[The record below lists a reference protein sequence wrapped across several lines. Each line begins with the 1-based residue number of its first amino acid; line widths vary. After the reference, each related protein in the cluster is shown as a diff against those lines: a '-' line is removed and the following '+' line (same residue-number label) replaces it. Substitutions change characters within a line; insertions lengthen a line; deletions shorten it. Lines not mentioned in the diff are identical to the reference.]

1 MYLGYVY
8 CYNVTI
14 GHKITNFFTNDCTLT
29 TFLYLCDAYL
39 FDYSMRKSIYS
50 ALLWLSVAAVSFN
63 KVEAQVR
70 VARSEF
76 VCYDR
81 REDANKDIRTG
92 IEKHIVIAPMEQ
104 FRSDDGKVRAV
115 YEQKIDIPATWQDY
129 NAYLHLENVGGDYT
143 IFFNG
148 EQITPPID
156 KYTPVDL
163 FVSPY
168 LVQGENVFAVVMV
181 EEESMRLLDEGLEIA
196 ERKQFE
202 NCYLFA
208 QRKLGIY
215 DYEVQLHPDSLGRF
229 AQLRLDIIADNSFST
244 NEIINVGY
252 DIYSPEGKLVEYSVN
267 DISMEGFTRDTM
279 HYTPYIYNSNPNRW
293 SPSNPKLYDLMLYVK
308 HNGILR
314 EYIPLKVGF
323 VEYGYTESGEITAFG
338 EPLKLSKATYNSA
351 SDRAT
356 TEKEIK
362 ALKTKGINCLCPDYP
377 QPRWFYDICDRVG
390 IYVIDC
396 VAISSPTSS
405 DNRDMGG
412 TPANAPW
419 LEKEYVARA
428 LTTYYRSRHHA
439 CIIAYSLSNS
449 DSGNGY
455 NMYKAY
461 EALKAI
467 GDSRAVIYPYADGE
481 WNSDI

>member
-1 MYLGYVY
+1 
-8 CYNVTI
+8 
-14 GHKITNFFTNDCTLT
+14 
-29 TFLYLCDAYL
+29 
-39 FDYSMRKSIYS
+39 MRKSIYS
-50 ALLWLSVAAVSFN
+50 VLLVLFAVQFC
-63 KVEAQVR
+63 VCDAVAQVR
-70 VARSEF
+70 VSRSEF
-76 VCYDR
+76 LCYDR
-81 REDANKDIRTG
+81 REDANRDVRTA
-92 IEKHIVIAPMEQ
+92 IDKYIVIAPAEQ
-104 FRSDDGKVRAV
+104 FRADEGKVRAV
-115 YEQKIDIPATWQDY
+115 YEQTFEVPATWQDY
-129 NAYLHLENVGGDYT
+129 NAYLHMENVGGDYT

-148 EQITPPID
+148 RQITAPID
-156 KYTPVDL
+156 RYTPVDL

-168 LVQGENVFAVVMV
+168 LVQGENVFAVVVV
-181 EEESMRLLDEGLEIA
+181 EEESMRLLDEDLKIA

-215 DYEVQLHPDSLGRF
+215 DYNVHLRPDSLGRF
-229 AQLRLDIIADNSFST
+229 AELKLDIIADNSFST
-244 NEIINVGY
+244 NEVINVGY

-267 DISMEGFTRDTM
+267 DVAMEGFTRDTVR
-279 HYTPYIYNSNPNRW
+279 YSPYIYNSNPNRW
-293 SPSNPKLYDLMLYVK
+293 SPKNPKLYDLMLYVK
-308 HNGILR
+308 LNGILR

-323 VEYGYTESGEITAFG
+323 VDYGYTDDGAITAFG
-338 EPLKLSKATYNSA
+338 EPLTLNKATYNSA

-362 ALKTKGINCLCPDYP
+362 ALKAKGINCLCPDYP

-396 VAISSPTSS
+396 VAISSPTNA
-405 DNRDMGG
+405 DNRDING

-419 LEKEYVARA
+419 LMDEYVARA
-428 LTTYYRSRHHA
+428 LAMYYRSRHHA
-439 CIIAYSLSNS
+439 CIIAFSLSNC

-461 EALKAI
+461 EALKAL
-467 GDSRAVIYPYADGE
+467 GDSRAMIYPYADGE

>member
-1 MYLGYVY
+1 
-8 CYNVTI
+8 
-14 GHKITNFFTNDCTLT
+14 
-29 TFLYLCDAYL
+29 
-39 FDYSMRKSIYS
+39 MRKSIYS
-50 ALLWLSVAAVSFN
+50 ALLALLVVLFCVAEAT
-63 KVEAQVR
+63 AQVR
-70 VARSEF
+70 VLRSEF
-76 VCYDR
+76 LCYDR
-81 REDANKDIRTG
+81 REDANRDVRTT
-92 IEKHIVIAPMEQ
+92 IDKHIVIAPEEQ
-104 FRSDDGKVRAV
+104 FRADEGKVRAV
-115 YEQKIDIPATWQDY
+115 YEQTFEIPATWQDY
-129 NAYLHLENVGGDYT
+129 NAYLHMENVGGDYT

-148 EQITPPID
+148 RQITTPID
-156 KYTPVDL
+156 RYTPVDL

-168 LVQGENVFAVVMV
+168 LEQGENVFAVVVV
-181 EEESMRLLDEGLEIA
+181 EEESMRLLDEGLKIA

-215 DYEVQLHPDSLGRF
+215 DYNVHLRPDSLGRF
-229 AQLRLDIIADNSFST
+229 AELKLDIIADNSFST
-244 NEIINVGY
+244 DEVINVGY

-267 DISMEGFTRDTM
+267 DVAMEGFTRDTVR
-279 HYTPYIYNSNPNRW
+279 YSPYIYNSNPNRW
-293 SPSNPKLYDLMLYVK
+293 SPKNPKLYDLMLYVK
-308 HNGILR
+308 LNGILR

-323 VEYGYTESGEITAFG
+323 VEYGYTDDGAITAFG
-338 EPLKLSKATYNSA
+338 EPLTLNKATYNSA

-362 ALKTKGINCLCPDYP
+362 ALKAKGINCLCPDYP

-396 VAISSPTSS
+396 VAIASPTNA

-419 LEKEYVARA
+419 FKDEYVSRA
-428 LTTYYRSRHHA
+428 LSMYYRSRHHA
-439 CIIAYSLSNS
+439 CIIAFSLSNS

-455 NMYKAY
+455 NMYKCY

-467 GDSRAVIYPYADGE
+467 GDSRAIIYPYAKGE

>member
-1 MYLGYVY
+1 ML
-8 CYNVTI
+8 
-14 GHKITNFFTNDCTLT
+14 
-29 TFLYLCDAYL
+29 
-39 FDYSMRKSIYS
+39 
-50 ALLWLSVAAVSFN
+50 ALLVVLFYGAEAV
-63 KVEAQVR
+63 AQVR
-70 VARSEF
+70 VSRSEF
-76 VCYDR
+76 LCYDR
-81 REDANKDIRTG
+81 REDANRDVRTA
-92 IEKHIVIAPMEQ
+92 IDKYIVIAPAEQ
-104 FRSDDGKVRAV
+104 FRADEGKVRAV
-115 YEQKIDIPATWQDY
+115 YEQTFEIPATWQDY
-129 NAYLHLENVGGDYT
+129 NAYLHMENVGGDYT

-148 EQITPPID
+148 RQITAPID
-156 KYTPVDL
+156 RYTPVDL

-168 LVQGENVFAVVMV
+168 LEQGENVFAVVVV
-181 EEESMRLLDEGLEIA
+181 EEESMRLLDEGLKIA

-215 DYEVQLHPDSLGRF
+215 DYNVHLRPDSLGRF
-229 AQLRLDIIADNSFST
+229 AELKLDIIADNSFST
-244 NEIINVGY
+244 NEVINVGY

-267 DISMEGFTRDTM
+267 DVAMEGFTRDTVR
-279 HYTPYIYNSNPNRW
+279 YSPYIYNSNPNRW
-293 SPSNPKLYDLMLYVK
+293 SPKNPKLYDLMLYVK
-308 HNGILR
+308 LNGILR

-323 VEYGYTESGEITAFG
+323 VEYGYTDDGAITAFG
-338 EPLKLSKATYNSA
+338 EPLTLNKATYNSA
-351 SDRAT
+351 SDRST

-396 VAISSPTSS
+396 VAISSPTNA
-405 DNRDMGG
+405 DNRDING

-419 LEKEYVARA
+419 LMDEYVARA
-428 LTTYYRSRHHA
+428 LAMYYRSRHHA
-439 CIIAYSLSNS
+439 CIIAFSLSNS

-455 NMYKAY
+455 NMYKCY

-467 GDSRAVIYPYADGE
+467 GDSRAIIYPYADGE

>member
-50 ALLWLSVAAVSFN
+50 ALLWLLVAQFCAAE
-63 KVEAQVR
+63 VEAQVR

-129 NAYLHLENVGGDYT
+129 NAYLHLEKVGGDYT

-181 EEESMRLLDEGLEIA
+181 EEI
-196 ERKQFE
+196 
-202 NCYLFA
+202 
-208 QRKLGIY
+208 
-215 DYEVQLHPDSLGRF
+215 GR
-229 AQLRLDIIADNSFST
+229 AH
-244 NEIINVGY
+244 V
-252 DIYSPEGKLVEYSVN
+252 
-267 DISMEGFTRDTM
+267 
-279 HYTPYIYNSNPNRW
+279 
-293 SPSNPKLYDLMLYVK
+293 
-308 HNGILR
+308 
-314 EYIPLKVGF
+314 
-323 VEYGYTESGEITAFG
+323 
-338 EPLKLSKATYNSA
+338 
-351 SDRAT
+351 
-356 TEKEIK
+356 
-362 ALKTKGINCLCPDYP
+362 
-377 QPRWFYDICDRVG
+377 
-390 IYVIDC
+390 
-396 VAISSPTSS
+396 
-405 DNRDMGG
+405 
-412 TPANAPW
+412 
-419 LEKEYVARA
+419 
-428 LTTYYRSRHHA
+428 
-439 CIIAYSLSNS
+439 
-449 DSGNGY
+449 
-455 NMYKAY
+455 
-461 EALKAI
+461 
-467 GDSRAVIYPYADGE
+467 
-481 WNSDI
+481 

>member
-1 MYLGYVY
+1 ML
-8 CYNVTI
+8 
-14 GHKITNFFTNDCTLT
+14 
-29 TFLYLCDAYL
+29 
-39 FDYSMRKSIYS
+39 
-50 ALLWLSVAAVSFN
+50 ALLVVLFYGAEAV
-63 KVEAQVR
+63 AQVR
-70 VARSEF
+70 VSRSEF
-76 VCYDR
+76 LCYDR
-81 REDANKDIRTG
+81 REDANRDVRTA
-92 IEKHIVIAPMEQ
+92 IDKYIVIAPAEQ
-104 FRSDDGKVRAV
+104 FRADEGKVRAV
-115 YEQKIDIPATWQDY
+115 YEQTFEIPATWQDY
-129 NAYLHLENVGGDYT
+129 NAYLHMENVGGDYT

-148 EQITPPID
+148 RQITTPID
-156 KYTPVDL
+156 RYTPVDL

-168 LVQGENVFAVVMV
+168 LEQGENIFAVVVV
-181 EEESMRLLDEGLEIA
+181 EEESMRLLDEGLKIA

-215 DYEVQLHPDSLGRF
+215 DYNVHLRPDSLGRF
-229 AQLRLDIIADNSFST
+229 AELKLDIIADNSFST
-244 NEIINVGY
+244 NEVINVGY

-267 DISMEGFTRDTM
+267 DVAMEGFTRDTVR
-279 HYTPYIYNSNPNRW
+279 YSPYIYNSNPNRW
-293 SPSNPKLYDLMLYVK
+293 SPKNPKLYDLMLYVK
-308 HNGILR
+308 LNGILR

-323 VEYGYTESGEITAFG
+323 VEYGYTDDGAITAFG
-338 EPLKLSKATYNSA
+338 EPLTLNKATYNSA
-351 SDRAT
+351 SDRST

-396 VAISSPTSS
+396 VAISSPTNA
-405 DNRDMGG
+405 DNRDING

-419 LEKEYVARA
+419 LMDEYVARA
-428 LTTYYRSRHHA
+428 LAMYYRSRHHA
-439 CIIAYSLSNS
+439 CIIAFSLSNS

-455 NMYKAY
+455 NMYKCY

-467 GDSRAVIYPYADGE
+467 GDSRAIIYPYADGE

>member
-1 MYLGYVY
+1 
-8 CYNVTI
+8 
-14 GHKITNFFTNDCTLT
+14 
-29 TFLYLCDAYL
+29 
-39 FDYSMRKSIYS
+39 MRKSIYS
-50 ALLWLSVAAVSFN
+50 ALLALLVVLFYGAEAV
-63 KVEAQVR
+63 AQVR
-70 VARSEF
+70 VSRSEF
-76 VCYDR
+76 LCYDR
-81 REDANKDIRTG
+81 REDANRDVRTA
-92 IEKHIVIAPMEQ
+92 IDKYIVIAPAEQ
-104 FRSDDGKVRAV
+104 FRADEGKVRAV
-115 YEQKIDIPATWQDY
+115 YEQTFEIPATWQDY
-129 NAYLHLENVGGDYT
+129 NAYLHMENVGGDYT

-148 EQITPPID
+148 RQITAPID
-156 KYTPVDL
+156 RYTPVDL

-168 LVQGENVFAVVMV
+168 LEQGENVFAVVVV
-181 EEESMRLLDEGLEIA
+181 EEESMRLLDEGLKIA

-215 DYEVQLHPDSLGRF
+215 DYNVHLRPDSLGRF
-229 AQLRLDIIADNSFST
+229 AELKLDIIADNSFST
-244 NEIINVGY
+244 NEVINVGY

-267 DISMEGFTRDTM
+267 DVAMEGFTRDTVR
-279 HYTPYIYNSNPNRW
+279 YSPYIYNSNPNRW
-293 SPSNPKLYDLMLYVK
+293 SPKNPKLYDLMLYVK
-308 HNGILR
+308 LNGILR

-323 VEYGYTESGEITAFG
+323 VEYGYTDDGAITAFG
-338 EPLKLSKATYNSA
+338 EPLTLNKATYNSA
-351 SDRAT
+351 SDRST

-396 VAISSPTSS
+396 VAISSPTNA
-405 DNRDMGG
+405 DNRDING

-419 LEKEYVARA
+419 LMDEYVARA
-428 LTTYYRSRHHA
+428 LAMYYRSRHHA
-439 CIIAYSLSNS
+439 CIIAFSLSNS

-455 NMYKAY
+455 NMYKCY

-467 GDSRAVIYPYADGE
+467 GDSRAIIYPYADGE

>member
-1 MYLGYVY
+1 
-8 CYNVTI
+8 
-14 GHKITNFFTNDCTLT
+14 
-29 TFLYLCDAYL
+29 
-39 FDYSMRKSIYS
+39 MRKSIYS
-50 ALLWLSVAAVSFN
+50 ALLVLLVAQFCVAEA
-63 KVEAQVR
+63 EAQVR
-70 VARSEF
+70 VSRSEF

-92 IEKHIVIAPMEQ
+92 IEKYIVIAPEEQ
-104 FRSDDGKVRAV
+104 FRSDEGKVRAV

-129 NAYLHLENVGGDYT
+129 NAYLHLENVGGDYS
-143 IFFNG
+143 IFLNG
-148 EQITPPID
+148 KQITAPMD
-156 KYTPVDL
+156 RFTPVDL
-163 FVSPY
+163 FLSPY
-168 LVQGENVFAVVMV
+168 LEQGENTLAVVV
-181 EEESMRLLDEGLEIA
+181 VDEESMRLLDEGLKMA

-215 DYEVQLHPDSLGRF
+215 DYEVHLRPDSLNRF
-229 AQLRLDIIADNSFST
+229 AELRLDIIADNSFST

-279 HYTPYIYNSNPNRW
+279 RYSPYIYNSNPNRW
-293 SPSNPKLYDLMLYVK
+293 SPQNPKLYDLMLYVK

-323 VEYGYTESGEITAFG
+323 VEYGYTVDGKITAFG
-338 EPLKLSKATYNSA
+338 EPLKLNKATYNA
-351 SDRAT
+351 TTDRVT

-362 ALKTKGINCLCPDYP
+362 ALKAKGINCLCPDYP

-396 VAISSPTSS
+396 VTIASPTNA
-405 DNRDMGG
+405 DNREMGG

-419 LEKEYVARA
+419 FKDEYVARA
-428 LTTYYRSRHHA
+428 LAMYYRSRHHA
-439 CIIAYSLSNS
+439 CIIAFSLSNTN
-449 DSGNGY
+449 SGNGY
-455 NMYKAY
+455 NMYKCY

-467 GDSRAVIYPYADGE
+467 GDNRAIIYPYAGGE

>member
-1 MYLGYVY
+1 
-8 CYNVTI
+8 
-14 GHKITNFFTNDCTLT
+14 
-29 TFLYLCDAYL
+29 
-39 FDYSMRKSIYS
+39 MRKSIYS
-50 ALLWLSVAAVSFN
+50 VLLVLFAVQFC
-63 KVEAQVR
+63 VCDAVAQVR
-70 VARSEF
+70 VSRSEF
-76 VCYDR
+76 LCYDR
-81 REDANKDIRTG
+81 REDANRDVRTA
-92 IEKHIVIAPMEQ
+92 IDKYIVIAPAEQ
-104 FRSDDGKVRAV
+104 FRADEGKVRAV
-115 YEQKIDIPATWQDY
+115 YEQTFEVPATWQDY
-129 NAYLHLENVGGDYT
+129 NAYLHMENVGGDYT

-148 EQITPPID
+148 RQITTPID
-156 KYTPVDL
+156 RYTPVDL

-168 LVQGENVFAVVMV
+168 LVQGENVFAVVVV
-181 EEESMRLLDEGLEIA
+181 EEESMRLLDEGLKIA

-215 DYEVQLHPDSLGRF
+215 DYNVHLRPDSLGRF
-229 AQLRLDIIADNSFST
+229 AELKLDIIADNSFST
-244 NEIINVGY
+244 DEVINVGY

-267 DISMEGFTRDTM
+267 DVAMEGFTRDTVR
-279 HYTPYIYNSNPNRW
+279 YSPYIYNSNPNRW
-293 SPSNPKLYDLMLYVK
+293 SPKNPKLYDLMLYVK
-308 HNGILR
+308 LNGILR

-323 VEYGYTESGEITAFG
+323 VDYGYTDDGKITAFG
-338 EPLKLSKATYNSA
+338 EPLTLNKATYNSA

-362 ALKTKGINCLCPDYP
+362 ALKAKGINCLCSDYP

-396 VAISSPTSS
+396 VAISSPTNA
-405 DNRDMGG
+405 DNRDING

-419 LEKEYVARA
+419 LMDEYVSRA
-428 LTTYYRSRHHA
+428 LSMYYRSRHHA
-439 CIIAYSLSNS
+439 CIIAFSLSNC

-455 NMYKAY
+455 NMYKCY

-467 GDSRAVIYPYADGE
+467 GDNRAIIYPYADGE

>member
-1 MYLGYVY
+1 
-8 CYNVTI
+8 
-14 GHKITNFFTNDCTLT
+14 
-29 TFLYLCDAYL
+29 
-39 FDYSMRKSIYS
+39 MRKSISS
-50 ALLWLSVAAVSFN
+50 ALLVLFVALFCVA
-63 KVEAQVR
+63 EITAQVR

-76 VCYDR
+76 LCYDR
-81 REDANKDIRTG
+81 REDANKDIRTT
-92 IEKHIVIAPMEQ
+92 IDKHIVIEPEEQ
-104 FRSDDGKVRAV
+104 FRADDGKVRAV
-115 YEQKIDIPATWQDY
+115 YEQTFEMPATWQDY
-129 NAYLHLENVGGDYT
+129 KAYLHMENVGGDYT

-148 EQITPPID
+148 RQITAPID
-156 KYTPVDL
+156 MYTPVDL

-168 LVQGENVFAVVMV
+168 LEQGENIFAVVVV
-181 EEESMRLLDEGLEIA
+181 EEESMRLLDEGLKMA

-215 DYEVQLHPDSLGRF
+215 DYNVHLRPDSLGRF
-229 AQLRLDIIADNSFST
+229 AELKLDIIADNSFST
-244 NEIINVGY
+244 NEVINVGY

-267 DISMEGFTRDTM
+267 DIAMEGFTRDTVR
-279 HYTPYIYNSNPNRW
+279 YLPYIYNSNPNRW
-293 SPSNPKLYDLMLYVK
+293 SPKNPKLYDLMLYVK
-308 HNGILR
+308 QNGILR

-323 VEYGYTESGEITAFG
+323 VDYGYTDDGAITAFG
-338 EPLKLSKATYNSA
+338 EPLTLNKATYNSA

-362 ALKTKGINCLCPDYP
+362 ALKAKGINCLCPDYP

-396 VAISSPTSS
+396 VAISSPTNA
-405 DNRDMGG
+405 DNRDMDG

-419 LEKEYVARA
+419 LMDEYVARA
-428 LTTYYRSRHHA
+428 LAMYYRSRHHA
-439 CIIAYSLSNS
+439 CIIAFSLSNS

-455 NMYKAY
+455 NMYKCY

-467 GDSRAVIYPYADGE
+467 GDNRAIIYPYADGE

>member
-1 MYLGYVY
+1 
-8 CYNVTI
+8 
-14 GHKITNFFTNDCTLT
+14 
-29 TFLYLCDAYL
+29 
-39 FDYSMRKSIYS
+39 MRKSIYS
-50 ALLWLSVAAVSFN
+50 ALLLLLMAQICVCDV
-63 KVEAQVR
+63 VAQVR
-70 VARSEF
+70 VSRSEF
-76 VCYDR
+76 LCYDR
-81 REDANKDIRTG
+81 REDANKDVRTA
-92 IEKHIVIAPMEQ
+92 IDKHIVIAPEEQ
-104 FRSDDGKVRAV
+104 FRSDEGKVRAV
-115 YEQKIDIPATWQDY
+115 YEQKFEIPATWQDY
-129 NAYLHLENVGGDYT
+129 NAYLHIENVGGDYT

-148 EQITPPID
+148 KQITTPLD

-168 LVQGENVFAVVMV
+168 LEQGENIFAIVVV
-181 EEESMRLLDEGLEIA
+181 EEESMRLLDEGLKIA

-215 DYEVQLHPDSLGRF
+215 DYEVHLRPDSLGRF
-229 AQLRLDIIADNSFST
+229 AELRLDIIADNSFST

-267 DISMEGFTRDTM
+267 DLSMEGFTRDTVR
-279 HYTPYIYNSNPNRW
+279 YSPYVYNSNPNRW
-293 SPSNPKLYDLMLYVK
+293 SPKSPKLYNLMLYVK

-323 VEYGYTESGEITAFG
+323 VDYGYTDEGKITAFG
-338 EPLKLSKATYNSA
+338 EPLALNRATYNSA
-351 SDRAT
+351 GDKAT

-362 ALKTKGINCLCPDYP
+362 TLKAKGINCLCPDYP
-377 QPRWFYDICDRVG
+377 QPRWFYDICDRIG

-396 VAISSPTSS
+396 VAISSSTNA
-405 DNRDMGG
+405 DNRDVNG

-419 LEKEYVARA
+419 LMDEYVSRA
-428 LTTYYRSRHHA
+428 LTMYYRSRHHA
-439 CIIAYSLSNS
+439 CIIAFSISNS
-449 DSGNGY
+449 NSGNGY
-455 NMYKAY
+455 NMYKCY

-467 GDSRAVIYPYADGE
+467 GDNRAIIYPYANGE